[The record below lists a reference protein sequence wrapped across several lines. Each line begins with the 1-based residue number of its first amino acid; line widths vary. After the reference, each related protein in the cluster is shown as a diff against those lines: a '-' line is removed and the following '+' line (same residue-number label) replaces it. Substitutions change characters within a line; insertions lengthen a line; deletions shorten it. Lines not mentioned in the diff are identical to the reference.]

1 MIIKDNVKV
10 IVGVEDS
17 LQDAQIDRLIANA
30 EARLKVWL
38 KQHAGLTAI
47 PEELIFIVEELT
59 VSRYNRIGSEG
70 MKSESVEGRSISFTD
85 DDFMPYMSI
94 LETYIPSSKQPGKVI
109 FF

>member
-1 MIIKDNVKV
+1 MTIRENVKI
-10 IVGVEDS
+10 IVDIQDS
-17 LQDAQIDRLIANA
+17 LQDSQIDRLIANI

-38 KQHAGLTAI
+38 KQNAGLTAI
-47 PEELIFIVEELT
+47 PEELMFIVEEVT

-94 LETYIPSSKQPGKVI
+94 LETYIPSSKQPGKVM